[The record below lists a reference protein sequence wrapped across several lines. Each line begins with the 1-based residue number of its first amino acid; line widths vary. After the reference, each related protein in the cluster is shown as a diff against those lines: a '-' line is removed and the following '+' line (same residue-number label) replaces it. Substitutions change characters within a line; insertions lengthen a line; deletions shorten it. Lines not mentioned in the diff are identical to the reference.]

1 MKTYNK
7 GTLLRIFIDETD
19 QWHGEPLHHALI
31 KKIKVH
37 GLSGATTIRGFE
49 GFGSHTK
56 IHTASILR
64 LSEDLP
70 VVIEVA
76 ETDEKINEF
85 LEVLDDMMQEGMVT
99 VQHEVDIIK
108 YTRE

>member
-1 MKTYNK
+1 M
-7 GTLLRIFIDETD
+7 LL
-19 QWHGEPLHHALI
+19 
-31 KKIKVH
+31 KVVVVDI
-37 GLSGATTIRGFE
+37 GGF
-49 GFGSHTK
+49 FGSS
-56 IHTASILR
+56 ASILR

-70 VVIEVA
+70 IVIEVA

-85 LEVLDDMMQEGMVT
+85 LEVPDDMMYEGMVT